1 MNPPMIN
8 QPGKFFFCF
17 PSSNP
22 LLNKHS
28 TIHGNQLIKE
38 TDNAVGVTTRPRYD
52 LILINKNKNYK
63 VSTTTSTT
71 SLIPQDKSPSQS
83 NKRQL
88 SSSMGVQGSSP
99 SQPSIWQP
107 TAIPGVSRVT
117 KQSLFPPWHPIQLP
131 FRPVIPLLYNTVP
144 EESLHLLQQYTQ
156 GLANKIILRLA
167 DSPSITVTT
176 EELRNI
182 ISHNTPIH
190 HEGIILSLAIIC
202 AHTGCKYIDPAFYPL
217 LRAQGWSAVSRWF
230 SRHPQSSKPS
240 LMHDDILVPLH
251 INNNHWVAFIRK

>member
-1 MNPPMIN
+1 
-8 QPGKFFFCF
+8 
-17 PSSNP
+17 

-83 NKRQL
+83 NKRQT

-107 TAIPGVSRVT
+107 TAIPGVVERSG
-117 KQSLFPPWHPIQLP
+117 F
-131 FRPVIPLLYNTVP
+131 
-144 EESLHLLQQYTQ
+144 TQ
-156 GLANKIILRLA
+156 G
-167 DSPSITVTT
+167 T
-176 EELRNI
+176 
-182 ISHNTPIH
+182 
-190 HEGIILSLAIIC
+190 
-202 AHTGCKYIDPAFYPL
+202 F
-217 LRAQGWSAVSRWF
+217 QGFF
-230 SRHPQSSKPS
+230 SVQF
-240 LMHDDILVPLH
+240 LVLT
-251 INNNHWVAFIRK
+251 